1 MSYQEEAVEILSDYE
16 LERNKPMPSKH
27 HAFVQGNLNFEIRLK
42 YPDQFRV
49 LSEISLDL
57 PVRDRIPDIAIYPPM
72 EFGEEEIKMTEIPL
86 CTIEILSPTQN
97 HLDLNDKR
105 KEYFAAGVQSY
116 WLVFPDLKS
125 VYVYYS
131 PEDFEIYSY
140 RDVLNDKKLGIELD
154 LKVIFK

>member
-1 MSYQEEAVEILSDYE
+1 MSYAQESIEILSDYE
-16 LERNKPMPSKH
+16 IERNKPMPSKH
-27 HAFVQGNLNFEIRLK
+27 HAFIQTNFIIRISAK
-42 YPDQFRV
+42 YPDQFR
-49 LSEISLDL
+49 LSSEISLDL
-57 PVRDRIPDIAIYPPM
+57 PVRDCIPDLAIFSPM
-72 EFGEEEIKMTEIPL
+72 EFGEEEIRMAEIPL

-97 HLDLNDKR
+97 HLNLNEKR

-140 RDVLNDKKLGIELD
+140 RDVLTDKKLGVELD
-154 LKVIFK
+154 LNMIFK